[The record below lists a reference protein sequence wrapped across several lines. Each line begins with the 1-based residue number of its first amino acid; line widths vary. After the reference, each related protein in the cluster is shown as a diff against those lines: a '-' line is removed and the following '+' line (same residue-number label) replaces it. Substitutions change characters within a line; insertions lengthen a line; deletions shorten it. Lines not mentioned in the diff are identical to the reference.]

1 MGYRS
6 EVKSVIYGEPRE
18 VQLFKEACFDLY
30 NQICED
36 YGDEVTTLSSPTR
49 AFIYLNANYTKWYD
63 EFDEVRRW
71 HEFLDIA
78 NDVGLNTEFVRV
90 GESSDGDIEQDYH
103 GKNNLCYLSP
113 KVSIDVGFEYDTELK
128 EV

>member
-1 MGYRS
+1 M
-6 EVKSVIYGEPRE
+6 
-18 VQLFKEACFDLY
+18 
-30 NQICED
+30 
-36 YGDEVTTLSSPTR
+36 
-49 AFIYLNANYTKWYD
+49 
-63 EFDEVRRW
+63 RRW

-103 GKNNLCYLSP
+103 GKSNLYYLTP
-113 KVSIDVGFEYDTELK
+113 RVSIDVGFEYDTELK